1 MRRTTRA
8 ISGAT
13 TPGRRSAISI
23 SRTSPAGARRQ
34 SCSPGTMRGGWRST
48 SPNCRSY
55 CGGRPHPSK
64 VPEASRC
71 DAAIWSLLGD
81 KRTSCGHRKS
91 VAHDPIRKWSVHRS
105 NGYNVD
111 ASRAHEHTFTKADG
125 LSVCLIEWFS
135 TPSTSRSVIRGAG
148 SHLHLVTVLQEGRKS
163 KRWLSG
169 LELSWANVTKRIQR
183 VDDGALPEHKKW
195 CSLFRKLLTG
205 RADRPLILDFLF
217 RRQRSCHR
225 QAQTQMGAFLSR
237 QYYITRRSEERLQ
250 CLDR

>member
-1 MRRTTRA
+1 M
-8 ISGAT
+8 
-13 TPGRRSAISI
+13 
-23 SRTSPAGARRQ
+23 
-34 SCSPGTMRGGWRST
+34 
-48 SPNCRSY
+48 
-55 CGGRPHPSK
+55 
-64 VPEASRC
+64 
-71 DAAIWSLLGD
+71 
-81 KRTSCGHRKS
+81 
-91 VAHDPIRKWSVHRS
+91 HRS

-205 RADRPLILDFLF
+205 RADRPLILDFYF
-217 RRQRSCHR
+217 NGSAHVIGRRKLRWEH
-225 QAQTQMGAFLSR
+225 FSR
-237 QYYITRRSEERLQ
+237 RYYITRRSEERLR
-250 CLDR
+250 CLER